1 MTKETQPEGFEMPVM
16 QGKKMMLIINPI
28 SGTTGKA
35 GLDRKA
41 VKCLSPLGVD
51 VDVRYTEYAGH
62 ASELAAE
69 AARKGYAGVIAAG
82 GDGTINEVASSLC
95 NTGVPLGIVPA
106 GSGNGLARHVGIP
119 IDFDLALK
127 VVAQQFPLD
136 VDYGTVNGKPF
147 FCTTGVG
154 FDAAVSHRFATQGKR
169 GLMMYIKSMIETYRN
184 YESET
189 YTLSANGHVLTQKA
203 FVVAV
208 ANASQYGNNAYIA
221 PNASIRDGL
230 LDVMI
235 IHSGDILS
243 TARVGM
249 DMMSGYLDKNMNITT
264 FRTPSV
270 VIYRSA
276 EGPAHMDGEP
286 MILGDILDIRCH
298 KGALKMFVPKD
309 HSTFCPVITPVKSTL
324 SGLGLGLRHLFSH
337 KG

>member
-1 MTKETQPEGFEMPVM
+1 MSTEPSSESPV
-16 QGKKMMLIINPI
+16 KSSEKIMLIINPI

-35 GLDRKA
+35 GLDEKA
-41 VKCLSPLGVD
+41 VQYLSPLGLD

-62 ASELAAE
+62 ASVLAAE
-69 AARKGYAGVIAAG
+69 AASKGYAGMIAAG

-95 NTGVPLGIVPA
+95 HTGVPLGIIPA

-119 IDFDLALK
+119 MDFDLALK
-127 VVAQQFPLD
+127 VIAQQYPLD

-169 GLMMYIKSMIETYRN
+169 GLMMYVKSMIETYRN
-184 YESET
+184 YESEI
-189 YTLSANGHVLTQKA
+189 YTLSSNGHVMTQKA

-230 LDVMI
+230 LDVTI
-235 IHSGDILS
+235 IHSGDMLS
-243 TARVGM
+243 TARVGL
-249 DMMSGYLDKNMNITT
+249 DMMTGYLDKNVNITT

-270 VIYRSA
+270 VIYRSE

-309 HSTFCPVITPVKSTL
+309 HSTFRPIITPVKSTL
-324 SGLGLGLRHLFSH
+324 SGLGLTIRHLLH
-337 KG
+337 IKG